1 MVGAVLA
8 ITSMV
13 QFVSRKHFFMSDKPL
28 TALEKIFA
36 NKHIHD
42 VIIRPNVLRPGEYA
56 AFCRMAD
63 TEKTIYGSNGYS
75 AQEAVDNLLEI
86 LVEKG
91 VTFHG

>member
-1 MVGAVLA
+1 M
-8 ITSMV
+8 TTN
-13 QFVSRKHFFMSDKPL
+13 SDKPL

-42 VIIRPNVLRPGEYA
+42 VIIRPNVLRPGEYS

-63 TEKTIYGSNGYS
+63 SDKTIYGSQGNT

-91 VTFHG
+91 VTFS